1 MYLNTLGKNE
11 MYASVAE
18 MVGADI
24 EDVKRF
30 VTENAEEIVDHRYDE
45 HGIEQMDLDVLLN
58 GNKPKRIDSLIVNH
72 ITPRENEDSIW
83 QEGQMTLPHA

>member
-1 MYLNTLGKNE
+1 MYLPRNGGKMYLNTLGKNE
-11 MYASVAE
+11 IYASVAE

-30 VTENAEEIVDHRYDE
+30 VTENAEEIVDYRYDE

-58 GNKPKRIDSLIVNH
+58 GNKPKRIDSFNLITKTKK
-72 ITPRENEDSIW
+72 I
-83 QEGQMTLPHA
+83 